1 MSDWSHLKTHLE
13 KSRQLS
19 VAKKMAAKNPKIS
32 VEEVEFECNVCL
44 EVPKSS
50 PIFQCQEGHIFCNVC
65 HPKLHQQCPV
75 CRRNLGNIK
84 CLIAQ
89 KILKTTTATSDS
101 SSFLDTKPKR
111 RNFSKKSSEI
121 LNEYFYSNL
130 ANPYPSEEVKEELAR
145 KCGITVS
152 QVRINFFL
160 VFHRKISSTNILL
173 YLSLAAVFLSRF

>member
-1 MSDWSHLKTHLE
+1 
-13 KSRQLS
+13 
-19 VAKKMAAKNPKIS
+19 MAAKNPKIS

-111 RNFSKKSSEI
+111 GIFSI
-121 LNEYFYSNL
+121 LATNILRGYLFRNL
-130 ANPYPSEEVKEELAR
+130 ANPYPSEEDKEELAR
-145 KCGITVS
+145 KSGLTVS
-152 QVRINFFL
+152 QVRINFFF

-173 YLSLAAVFLSRF
+173 YLLLAAAVFLSRF

>member
-1 MSDWSHLKTHLE
+1 MIGDIQKPHLE
-13 KSRQLS
+13 NKEFCQWP
-19 VAKKMAAKNPKIS
+19 KKMAEKNPKIS

-44 EVPKSS
+44 EVPKFS

-89 KILKTTTATSDS
+89 KILKTTRATSDS
-101 SSFLDTKPKR
+101 SSFLDTKPTTAT
-111 RNFSKKSSEI
+111 NI
-121 LNEYFYSNL
+121 LRGYLFCNL
-130 ANPYPSEEVKEELAR
+130 ENPYPSEEVKEELAR
-145 KCGITVS
+145 KSGLTVS
-152 QVRINFFL
+152 QVRINFFF